1 MKRNRYCS
9 AFTINIESS
18 FIHSTHVFICLQANI
33 YWYPVLDALQSKFF
47 FKSGVFQNYIFDD
60 KS

>member
-9 AFTINIESS
+9 TFKINIESS
-18 FIHSTHVFICLQANI
+18 FIHSTHMFICLQANK
-33 YWYPVLDALQSKFF
+33 YWYPVLAAFQSNFF
-47 FKSGVFQNYIFDD
+47 LKSGVFQNYIFDD